1 MNGIDYINIFIIH
14 KYNSI
19 LNFNLTKK
27 KIQMMHQL
35 MQEFTIHP
43 VGQGLFYSGKI
54 LYKNKVKFRM
64 IFDCGSLT
72 SGAGQEEVE
81 NYRDSDFLNEK
92 IIDLLVISHFDADH
106 VNQIGKLLDGNIK
119 VKRLVMPFLTF
130 EERLVLVLHQFSDRS
145 VRPEDDF
152 FIRFAIDP
160 LGTIDENLD
169 GDSEVILIETS
180 PNNPIDRGPN
190 INDGFLKLESDK
202 PEDRFEVIF
211 SEKKEIKSGE
221 DKFIFNSKVKIFKM
235 DDSKKGIVVDR
246 YLQLMDFLFYRKKTT
261 SDERAFYDEIAKR
274 FYEKY
279 NIDSLLQKD
288 ELLSKTI
295 DQIKKIKSST
305 EIKKM
310 FRTAKK
316 ETGVVGIGL
325 EDLNT
330 TALSLFH
337 RNLPDIL
344 KLGEFPYRNSD
355 NFFLYS
361 KANVYTIHKFIGSR
375 IETPSLN
382 LSRNWRFRIQEDDFP
397 FIFPNV
403 LLTSDSFLLKKTDID
418 PFLKHYENYWDSFW
432 LFQIPHH
439 GSDKNSDGVLHS
451 HLTSIQSCFINY
463 GMGNRDNHPSSSI
476 IYNLVATGNSS
487 KIVPVNQV
495 LGLRF
500 VLAF

>member
-1 MNGIDYINIFIIH
+1 M
-14 KYNSI
+14 
-19 LNFNLTKK
+19 T
-27 KIQMMHQL
+27 HQL

-64 IFDCGSLT
+64 IFDCGSST
-72 SGAGQEEVE
+72 SGAGQEEVVT
-81 NYRDSDFLNEK
+81 YRDSDFLNEK

-106 VNQIGKLLDGNIK
+106 VNHIGKLLDGNIK

-130 EERLVLVLHQFSDRS
+130 EERLVLVLYYFSGKT
-145 VRPEDDF
+145 VRPEGDF

-169 GDSEVILIETS
+169 GDSEVILVEPS
-180 PNNPIDRGPN
+180 PNNPIDSGPSV
-190 INDGFLKLESDK
+190 NDGFRKLESDK
-202 PEDRFEVIF
+202 PENRFELIF
-211 SEKKEIKSGE
+211 AEKKEIKSGE
-221 DKFIFNSKVKIFKM
+221 DIFLLNSKVKIFKM
-235 DDSKKGIVVDR
+235 DDSKKGIVFDR

-261 SDERAFYDEIAKR
+261 SDEKAFYDEIAKR
-274 FYEKY
+274 FYKKY
-279 NIDSLLQKD
+279 NIDNSRQKD
-288 ELLSKTI
+288 ELLRTTI
-295 DQIKKIKSST
+295 DQIKKIKSAR
-305 EIKKM
+305 EIKEI

-330 TALSLFH
+330 TALSLLH

-344 KLGEFPYRNSD
+344 KLGQFPYRNSD
-355 NFFLYS
+355 NFFFYS

-375 IETPSLN
+375 IETPSIN
-382 LSRNWRFRIQEDDFP
+382 ASRNWRFRAEEENFP
-397 FIFPNV
+397 IIFPNV

-418 PFLKHYENYWDSFW
+418 SFLRHYEKYWHNFW

-439 GSDKNSDGVLHS
+439 GSDRSSDGLLHS
-451 HLTSIQSCFINY
+451 HLTSIHSCFINY
-463 GMGNRDNHPSSSI
+463 GIGNRDNHPSSSV
-476 IYNLVATGNSS
+476 IYNLITTRNSS
-487 KIVPVNQV
+487 KIVPVNQI